1 MKYPLLRRFRLAELD
16 REVARASMQICH
28 KIVMQQLYVSRAD
41 VSRQWVVISNPSE
54 EVRISHLLHARAH
67 VACNC
72 RACMCIACV
81 VY

>member
-41 VSRQWVVISNPSE
+41 VSRQWVVISNPSD
-54 EVRISHLLHARAH
+54 EVRTSHLLHACGTPDAW
-67 VACNC
+67 N
-72 RACMCIACV
+72 
-81 VY
+81 

>member
-41 VSRQWVVISNPSE
+41 VRRQWVVVSNPSE
-54 EVRISHLLHARAH
+54 EVGARA
-67 VACNC
+67 
-72 RACMCIACV
+72 CISNILSAPNAT
-81 VY
+81 